1 MAAGLET
8 SDLVRTAA
16 ERYLERGLFES
27 TGSIIAAR
35 EDRECSHKQRH
46 VASSMGRETYHDGRV
61 IGRRFRADE
70 VAQQLLGDWVALVLE
85 NFQREGDVAG
95 GERAAIVERDA
106 GPQQETISEHI
117 GRYLHRACSE
127 AVQRVGF
134 VLGACHQAREGE
146 LHPQSG
152 IALKDE
158 AVERV
163 EGEKV
168 LIKGPSC
175 PDVGEYAALRGVWID
190 VIEMLEVGRIF
201 EIAEGRNPMTLGVL
215 TCFDIPCNGRYEGS
229 RTEEERFAA
238 RLLESIGH

>member
-1 MAAGLET
+1 MALFLE
-8 SDLVRTAA
+8 D
-16 ERYLERGLFES
+16 
-27 TGSIIAAR
+27 
-35 EDRECSHKQRH
+35 
-46 VASSMGRETYHDGRV
+46 
-61 IGRRFRADE
+61 
-70 VAQQLLGDWVALVLE
+70 
-85 NFQREGDVAG
+85 FQREGDVVD
-95 GERAAIVERDA
+95 GERATIVELDP
-106 GPQQETISEHI
+106 GPQQKTVSEPV
-117 GRYLHRACSE
+117 GRYLHRARSE
-127 AVQRVGF
+127 AVQRVGLI
-134 VLGACHQAREGE
+134 LGARHQAREGE

-158 AVERV
+158 AVERI

-168 LIKGPSC
+168 LIEGPSC

-229 RTEEERFAA
+229 RTEEEHFAA